1 MSPELIGSIFA
12 GIVALVSAAGTYAAT
27 RNKRLVKSER
37 SLRREN
43 QNLRRLFE
51 IALRYIYRLRRQLI
65 SLGRSP
71 VKAPAELELDTQEE
85 DVVDDT
91 A

>member
-12 GIVALVSAAGTYAAT
+12 GIVAIVSAAGTYAAT

-37 SLRREN
+37 TLRREN
-43 QNLRRLFE
+43 QNLRNLSE
-51 IALRYIYRLRRQLI
+51 VALSYIYRLRRQLI
-65 SLGRSP
+65 SNGRTP
-71 VKAPAELELDTQEE
+71 AKAPSELELDTHGEA
-85 DVVDDT
+85 VVDDN